1 MQNINN
7 CKARYIT
14 SHPVPVHPGTTS
26 LNSTG
31 LHHSHGRRFLAQNC
45 FDIRLVV
52 VAVYK
57 MHPAGSKSR
66 EANMYEYV
74 LRNFLM
80 TSLVLK
86 GIYLYLLSVV
96 AAQSIV
102 LDGTTSFHRF
112 KYGVFS

>member
-1 MQNINN
+1 M
-7 CKARYIT
+7 
-14 SHPVPVHPGTTS
+14 
-26 LNSTG
+26 
-31 LHHSHGRRFLAQNC
+31 
-45 FDIRLVV
+45 
-52 VAVYK
+52 
-57 MHPAGSKSR
+57 

>member
-1 MQNINN
+1 
-7 CKARYIT
+7 
-14 SHPVPVHPGTTS
+14 
-26 LNSTG
+26 
-31 LHHSHGRRFLAQNC
+31 
-45 FDIRLVV
+45 VV

-57 MHPAGSKSR
+57 MHPAGSKSM

-96 AAQSIV
+96 PAQSIV

>member
-1 MQNINN
+1 M
-7 CKARYIT
+7 
-14 SHPVPVHPGTTS
+14 
-26 LNSTG
+26 
-31 LHHSHGRRFLAQNC
+31 
-45 FDIRLVV
+45 V

-57 MHPAGSKSR
+57 MHPAGSKSM

-80 TSLVLK
+80 TSLVLMK